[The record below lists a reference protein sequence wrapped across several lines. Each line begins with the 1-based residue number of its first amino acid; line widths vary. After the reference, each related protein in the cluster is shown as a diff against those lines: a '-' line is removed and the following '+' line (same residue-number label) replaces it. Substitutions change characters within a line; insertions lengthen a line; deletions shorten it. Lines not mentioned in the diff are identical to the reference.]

1 MMRATS
7 NVISTT
13 VTSFIIVAEI
23 GLFSSVAQGAT
34 TTGGGN
40 AFDNIRSLADDAEA
54 ESTALYR
61 DLDVKQ
67 GEITSLAT
75 RLNACLEGSQLP
87 LHPTPAPFSS
97 EEEFPPTT
105 PSPEQPE
112 PVEPT
117 PGPTPV
123 PMPIHEEEE
132 EDTPGGDEPFNPS
145 PLRWVPRVGDTWN
158 YNLDTP
164 VDTSADVDVFFIDMG
179 KFSDAGYY

>member
-1 MMRATS
+1 MRVS
-7 NVISTT
+7 SSLVSTT
-13 VTSFIIVAEI
+13 VASFIIVAEI
-23 GLFSSVAQGAT
+23 SLLASVAQSAA

-40 AFDNIRSLADDAEA
+40 AFDSIRSLADDAEA
-54 ESTALYR
+54 ELTALYG

-75 RLNACLEGSQLP
+75 QLNACLEGTQLP
-87 LHPTPAPFSS
+87 HHPTPAPFTS
-97 EEEFPPTT
+97 EEFTPAT

-117 PGPTPV
+117 PRPTPS
-123 PMPIHEEEE
+123 PMPIHDEEEE
-132 EDTPGGDEPFNPS
+132 GTPGGDGPIHPS

-164 VDTSADVDVFFIDMG
+164 VDTSANVDVFFIDMG
-179 KFSDAGYY
+179 KFC